1 MESDKIILNTIDWD
15 NEDIDNKFTINSY
28 AVDED
33 GNSIGLKINGFQPE
47 FYIKL
52 DKTSIKFISKNKS
65 NFNIFKN
72 NLEILSKKNLN
83 CKLDNDK
90 SEYDLLYD
98 IKNYDPLDINEDSD
112 EYDEDG
118 NTKYKCHCLKC
129 APIDLFELNEEEM
142 GYYETNFYWI
152 KQGDFINF
160 KDTCI
165 IKRQDLYDGFK
176 WDEEN
181 NTSLYFYKFIKIV
194 FNSLRA
200 FNTLKKNLNN
210 TIFYK
215 PLEKR
220 IENKFV
226 LINGIQLCCKEVN
239 IDFYESNLAPLLK
252 FFHTKKIKPC
262 GWISIDTI
270 HLKKIKYFN
279 CPISYEINWNNI
291 EPIDK
296 LGFANFN
303 ILSWDIEADS
313 EHGDFPQPS
322 KQYNK
327 QGSEIADYYLLKNKQ
342 KIKINENDI
351 LNILKKM
358 FSYNIEELDDE
369 TINNFEYINIIH
381 FKNSFNVKNK
391 SKITKIYK
399 KIFAICEKFKKEDI
413 SITKDLFY
421 KYNKTSIKYDIEE
434 DYNEYRENNIR
445 TNRDKIVFHINKL
458 LIKTFKE
465 YVRGDRL
472 TQIGAVFQHFGSNKL
487 HNKFI
492 ITLGSCDTFA
502 ENCVIINTSGKS
514 YKDIIIDT
522 FNYDENYIKIIPF
535 YFREE
540 YDNDNNEEL
549 DILESSVILT
559 YKELILQYN
568 PDIIVAYNNFG
579 FDNPFIMKRCEE
591 LNILKEFSKISR
603 IINHEAKL
611 VIKDLSSAALGEN
624 VLKLIDTKGRIH
636 IDLLKVVQRDYNF
649 ESYKLDFIA
658 EHFLQDNKDDISV
671 AELFEFQKLS
681 GEHRGRI
688 AKYCVQDCD
697 LLLRLLDKL
706 SVCANNI
713 GMANVCFVPL
723 TYIFLRGQGVKIQSL
738 VNKFCA
744 EIDVLL
750 KTLYNDP
757 DNNDSYEGAVVL
769 KPYAGIYLE
778 SPISVLDYASLY
790 PSAMIGNN
798 ISHDS
803 KVESI
808 MTTYN
813 SLDEIENLDFCNMRI
828 PIIFEN
834 LKQYLTNK
842 FDKKYVKKL
851 MKEIPIRYQLYP
863 LYDSIYIP
871 EIDIR
876 YIRFK
881 NIYKVYD
888 EFRDNPKNNQNLNI
902 KNFHYTTIYFDTYK
916 DKGKDKHKTGIKQ
929 VTYASHDNGSKG
941 ILPQILQILLSQRK
955 LVRKQ
960 KVLEKDP
967 FKQNILEGYQLAFKQ
982 CANSLYG
989 QTGSKTSVISDLD
1002 LASSTT
1008 AIGRQMLNL
1017 GKSFSEEYYDCKI
1030 VYGDSITSDEPL
1042 LLMNPDGIIEIKTIA
1057 SICDEEDWEQYE
1069 NFKPHDTIQSNRR
1082 FKQKS
1087 YTDYKVF
1094 TNGNWNPI
1102 KKVIRHKTNKKIYR
1116 VNTHTGCIDV
1126 TEDHSLL
1133 NHNREK
1139 IKPDDLIVGKT
1150 ILAHSFPNQFQE
1162 FNLLVPQQGIKPTD
1176 DEEELYTCNKCDEDR
1191 TAYYYY
1197 FNKVKSTKTNI
1208 VKQIRQKICK
1218 ICVLKNMAEKD
1229 GREFDEKS
1237 IKYKDK
1243 IFTEPYQITPNE
1255 AKVWGLFMGDGSCGF
1270 YNCKSGNKYSW
1281 ALNNNNIERLE
1292 YYKEIL
1298 EEVEPIKFKILDTL
1312 KSSGVY
1318 KLVPYGSI
1326 KYMVDKYR
1334 PLFYDENKA
1343 KLVPTIIL
1351 NAPFEIRKSY
1361 FEGYY
1366 DADGSKTGSY
1376 GLDKQINFVTKN
1388 KISALCLYYLAKS
1401 IGYNKLYIN
1410 IQTKKVEKGTDYYWV
1425 SSCKK
1430 YDKDAGL
1437 VKKNIYLRTSDNE
1450 YVYDLET
1457 EHGTFN
1463 AGVGEMEVVNTDS
1476 IMISFSSKIL
1486 NNISENIP
1494 LIEILNNN
1502 LDKPIDINSDD
1513 KLSKEI
1519 KGLIEL
1525 MDKTKG
1531 LYKLKISIL
1540 RSVVLSAEIASLLRT
1555 PHDLEYEKTFYP
1567 YILFTKK
1574 RYVGMLYELD
1584 PAIVCLKYMGIVL
1597 KRRDNA
1603 NIVKFIYQG
1612 IINTIMNEHNIEKS
1626 IEFLQECL
1634 NNLLN
1639 GKYNI
1644 EDLTITKTLKST
1656 YKNRTSIAH
1665 AVLADRISKRTGE
1678 KIASNTRIP
1687 YIFIEVPEKK
1697 GITILQGNRI
1707 ETPEYVI
1714 ENNLKIDVEFYITN
1728 QIKKPILQIYD
1739 LIMKHPEKIFED
1751 TLRKIKN
1758 TKNNNVSITNW
1769 FKPVDK
1775 NVSLNTKYIIEKG
1788 CLFQIQKSKS
1798 VIQKCNKDC
1807 VYNSNYCE
1815 KHINL

>member
-1 MESDKIILNTIDWD
+1 MEGDKIILNTIDWD
-15 NEDIDNKFTINSY
+15 SEDIDNKFTIHSY
-28 AVDED
+28 GVDEE
-33 GNSIGLKINGFQPE
+33 GNSIGLKINGFKPE

-52 DKTSIKFISKNKS
+52 DKTSMKFVSKNKS
-65 NFNIFKN
+65 KLNIFKN
-72 NLEILSKKNLN
+72 NLEILSKKSLN

-90 SEYDLLYD
+90 SEYELLVG
-98 IKNYDPLDINEDSD
+98 IKNYNPLEINKDSD
-112 EYDEDG
+112 EDDVDEDG

-129 APIDLFELNEEEM
+129 SPIDLFELNEEEM
-142 GYYETNFYWI
+142 DYYDSNFYWK
-152 KQGDFINF
+152 KQGDYIDL
-160 KDTCI
+160 KETCI
-165 IKRQDLYDGFK
+165 VKKQDLYDGFK

-181 NTSLYFYKFIKIV
+181 NTSLYFYKFIRIV
-194 FNSLRA
+194 FNNVRG
-200 FNTLKKNLNN
+200 FNTLKNNLNN
-210 TIFYK
+210 TIYYR
-215 PLEKR
+215 PLERR

-226 LINGIQLCCKEVN
+226 LFNGIQVCSPEVD
-239 IDFYESNLAPLLK
+239 IYFYESNLQPLLK
-252 FFHTKKIKPC
+252 FFHTTKIQPC
-262 GWISIDTI
+262 GWVSIDTKN
-270 HLKKIKYFN
+270 LKKNKTKYFN
-279 CPISYEINWNNI
+279 CPISYDIKWEHI
-291 EPIDK
+291 EPMDK
-296 LGFANFN
+296 LGFAPFS

-322 KQYNK
+322 KQYIK
-327 QGSEIADYYLLKNKQ
+327 QGSEIADYYLLKQKQ
-342 KIKINENDI
+342 KIKIDETNI

-369 TINNFEYINIIH
+369 VINDLEFINVIH
-381 FKNSFNVKNK
+381 FKNSFNIKNK
-391 SKITKIYK
+391 SKITKLFS
-399 KIFAICEKFKKEDI
+399 KIFAICEKFKKEDN
-413 SITKDLFY
+413 SVSNTKSLF
-421 KYNKTSIKYDIEE
+421 KGQNTTTLKYDIEE
-434 DYNEYRENNIR
+434 NYDEYREENIK

-472 TQIGAVFQHFGSNKL
+472 TQIGAVFQKFGSNKS

-492 ITLGSCDTFA
+492 ITLGSCNKFA
-502 ENCVIINTSGKS
+502 ENCVIINTSNRS

-522 FNYDENYIKIIPF
+522 LNYDENYIKVIPF
-535 YFREE
+535 YYREE
-540 YDNDNNEEL
+540 YDNENNEEL
-549 DILESSVILT
+549 DVLEKSVILT

-591 LNILKEFSKISR
+591 LDILEEFSKISR
-603 IINHEAKL
+603 IKEHQAKL

-636 IDLLKVVQRDYNF
+636 IDLLKLVQRDYNF

-681 GEHRGRI
+681 GEHRGKI

-713 GMANVCFVPL
+713 GMANVCYVPL

-744 EIDVLL
+744 EKGVLL

-769 KPYAGIYLE
+769 KPYAGLYLE

-803 KVESI
+803 KVDSV
-808 MTTYN
+808 MTKYN
-813 SLDEIENLDFCNMRI
+813 SLNEIENLDFSNMRQ

-834 LKQYLTNK
+834 LEEYLREK
-842 FDKKYVKKL
+842 YDKKSVKKL
-851 MKEIPIRYQLYP
+851 MKDIPIRYQLYP

-871 EIDIR
+871 EIGVR

-881 NIYKVYD
+881 NVYKVYD
-888 EFRDNPKNNQNLNI
+888 EIRDNPKNNNNLNI
-902 KNFHYTTIYFDTYK
+902 NNFNYTTIYFDTYK
-916 DKGKDKHKTGIKQ
+916 DKGVDKHKTGIKK

-960 KVLEKDP
+960 KAVETDP

-1008 AIGRQMLNL
+1008 AIGRQMLSL
-1017 GKSFSEEYYDCKI
+1017 GKSFAEEYYQCKI
-1030 VYGDSITSDEPL
+1030 VYGDSITGDEPL

-1057 SICDEEDWEQYE
+1057 SICVEEDWEQYE

-1150 ILAHSFPNQFQE
+1150 ILAHSFPNEFQE
-1162 FNLLVPQQGIKPTD
+1162 FNLLVSQ
-1176 DEEELYTCNKCDEDR
+1176 
-1191 TAYYYY
+1191 
-1197 FNKVKSTKTNI
+1197 S
-1208 VKQIRQKICK
+1208 
-1218 ICVLKNMAEKD
+1218 
-1229 GREFDEKS
+1229 
-1237 IKYKDK
+1237 
-1243 IFTEPYQITPNE
+1243 YQITPNE
-1255 AKVWGLFMGDGSCGF
+1255 AKVWGFFMGDGSCGF
-1270 YNCKSGNKYSW
+1270 YKCNSDDKYSW
-1281 ALNNNNIERLE
+1281 ELNNNNIKRLE

-1298 EEVEPIKFKILDTL
+1298 EEFEPIKFKILDTL

-1326 KYMVDKYR
+1326 KYMVDKYH

-1351 NAPFEIRKSY
+1351 NAPFEIRKSF

-1401 IGYNKLYIN
+1401 IGYNKLSIN
-1410 IQTKKVEKGTDYYWV
+1410 INTKKVEEGTDYYWIN
-1425 SSCKK
+1425 STSK
-1430 YDKDAGL
+1430 YGKDPGL
-1437 VKKNIYLRTSDNE
+1437 VKKNIYLRTSDDE

-1463 AGVGEMEVVNTDS
+1463 AGVGEIELVNTDS
-1476 IMISFSSKIL
+1476 CFLEFSQKIL
-1486 NNISENIP
+1486 NNISEKMS
-1494 LIEILNNN
+1494 LIDILNNG
-1502 LDKPIDINSDD
+1502 LDKPIDINCDD

-1525 MDKTKG
+1525 MDRTNG

-1540 RSVVLSAEIASLLRT
+1540 RSVVLSAEIASLLRP

-1567 YILFTKK
+1567 FILFSKK

-1584 PAIVCLKYMGIVL
+1584 PSKVNMKYMGIVL

-1603 NIVKFIYQG
+1603 NIVKIIYQG

-1634 NNLLN
+1634 DNLLN

-1665 AVLADRISKRTGE
+1665 AVLADRIGKRTGE
-1678 KIASNTRIP
+1678 KVQSNTRIP
-1687 YIFIEVPEKK
+1687 YIFIEVPDKK

-1728 QIKKPILQIYD
+1728 QIQKPILQIYD

-1751 TLRKIKN
+1751 ALRKIKN
-1758 TKNNNVSITNW
+1758 KKNNNKSITNW
-1769 FKPVDK
+1769 FNPINK
-1775 NVSLNTKYIIEKG
+1775 NVSLKTKYIIEKG
-1788 CLFQIQKSKS
+1788 CIYQIQKSKS
-1798 VIQKCNKDC
+1798 VIKKCNKDC
-1807 VYNSNYCE
+1807 INNSNYCE
-1815 KHINL
+1815 LHIDL

>member
-28 AVDED
+28 GVDED
-33 GNSIGLKINGFQPE
+33 GNSIGLKIKGFQPE

-52 DKTSIKFISKNKS
+52 DKISMKFINKKKS
-65 NFNIFKN
+65 NFNIFKS

-90 SEYDLLYD
+90 SEYDLLSD
-98 IKNYDPLDINEDSD
+98 IKNYDPLDINEESD
-112 EYDEDG
+112 DNIDEEG

-129 APIDLFELNEEEM
+129 SPIDLFELNEEETE
-142 GYYETNFYWI
+142 YYETNFYWK
-152 KQGDFINF
+152 KQGDFINL

-194 FNSLRA
+194 FNSFRA

-226 LINGIQLCCKEVN
+226 LINGIQICCKEVN

-252 FFHTKKIKPC
+252 FFHTTNIKPC

-270 HLKKIKYFN
+270 HLKNLKIKYYN
-279 CPISYEINWNNI
+279 CPISYEVNWNNI
-291 EPIDK
+291 ESIDK
-296 LGFANFN
+296 LGFAHLN

-322 KQYNK
+322 KQYTK

-342 KIKINENDI
+342 KIKIDENDI

-358 FSYNIEELDDE
+358 FSYNIEELDNE
-369 TINNFEYINIIH
+369 VINDLEYINIIH
-381 FKNSFNVKNK
+381 FKNSFNIKNK

-399 KIFAICEKFKKEDI
+399 KIFGICEKFKKEDN
-413 SITKDLFY
+413 SVANTKGLFSE
-421 KYNKTSIKYDIEE
+421 YNKTSIKYDVEE
-434 DYNEYRENNIR
+434 DYNEYREENIK

-472 TQIGAVFQHFGSNKL
+472 TQIGAVFQRFGSNKL

-492 ITLGSCDTFA
+492 ITLGSCDKFS
-502 ENCVIINTSGKS
+502 ENSVIIDTSGKS

-522 FNYDENYIKIIPF
+522 FNYNENYIKIIPF

-549 DILESSVILT
+549 DILETSVILT

-591 LNILKEFSKISR
+591 LGILEEFSKISR
-603 IINHEAKL
+603 IKEHEAKL

-624 VLKLIDTKGRIH
+624 ILKLIDTKGRIH

-681 GEHRGRI
+681 GEHRARI

-706 SVCANNI
+706 SVCTNNI

-723 TYIFLRGQGVKIQSL
+723 TYIFLRGQGIKIQSL

-744 EIDVLL
+744 EKGVLL

-790 PSAMIGNN
+790 PHAMIGNN

-803 KVESI
+803 KVESV
-808 MTTYN
+808 MTKYK
-813 SLDEIENLDFCNMRI
+813 SLEEIENLDFTNMRI

-834 LKQYLTNK
+834 LEEYLSEK
-842 FDKKYVKKL
+842 YDKKNVKKF
-851 MKEIPIRYQLYP
+851 MNEIPIRYQLYP
-863 LYDSIYIP
+863 LYDSIYIH

-888 EFRDNPKNNQNLNI
+888 ELRDNPKNNKNLNI

-916 DKGKDKHKTGIKQ
+916 DKGVDKHKTGIKQ
-929 VTYASHDNGSKG
+929 VIYASHDNGSKG

-960 KVLEKDP
+960 KANEKDP

-1008 AIGRQMLNL
+1008 SIGRQMLSL
-1017 GKSFSEEYYDCKI
+1017 GKSFAEQYYQCKI
-1030 VYGDSITSDEPL
+1030 VYGD
-1042 LLMNPDGIIEIKTIA
+1042 
-1057 SICDEEDWEQYE
+1057 
-1069 NFKPHDTIQSNRR
+1069 
-1082 FKQKS
+1082 
-1087 YTDYKVF
+1087 
-1094 TNGNWNPI
+1094 
-1102 KKVIRHKTNKKIYR
+1102 
-1116 VNTHTGCIDV
+1116 
-1126 TEDHSLL
+1126 
-1133 NHNREK
+1133 
-1139 IKPDDLIVGKT
+1139 
-1150 ILAHSFPNQFQE
+1150 
-1162 FNLLVPQQGIKPTD
+1162 
-1176 DEEELYTCNKCDEDR
+1176 
-1191 TAYYYY
+1191 
-1197 FNKVKSTKTNI
+1197 
-1208 VKQIRQKICK
+1208 
-1218 ICVLKNMAEKD
+1218 
-1229 GREFDEKS
+1229 
-1237 IKYKDK
+1237 
-1243 IFTEPYQITPNE
+1243 
-1255 AKVWGLFMGDGSCGF
+1255 
-1270 YNCKSGNKYSW
+1270 
-1281 ALNNNNIERLE
+1281 
-1292 YYKEIL
+1292 
-1298 EEVEPIKFKILDTL
+1298 
-1312 KSSGVY
+1312 
-1318 KLVPYGSI
+1318 
-1326 KYMVDKYR
+1326 
-1334 PLFYDENKA
+1334 
-1343 KLVPTIIL
+1343 
-1351 NAPFEIRKSY
+1351 
-1361 FEGYY
+1361 
-1366 DADGSKTGSY
+1366 
-1376 GLDKQINFVTKN
+1376 
-1388 KISALCLYYLAKS
+1388 
-1401 IGYNKLYIN
+1401 
-1410 IQTKKVEKGTDYYWV
+1410 
-1425 SSCKK
+1425 
-1430 YDKDAGL
+1430 
-1437 VKKNIYLRTSDNE
+1437 
-1450 YVYDLET
+1450 
-1457 EHGTFN
+1457 
-1463 AGVGEMEVVNTDS
+1463 TDS
-1476 IMISFSSKIL
+1476 VFVEFSSKIL
-1486 NNISENIP
+1486 NNVSEKMS
-1494 LIEILNNN
+1494 LIEMLNNN
-1502 LDKPIDINSDD
+1502 LDKPIDINSDN

-1519 KGLIEL
+1519 KSLIES
-1525 MDKTKG
+1525 MNKTEG

-1540 RSVVLSAEIASLLRT
+1540 RSVILSAEIASLLRP

-1567 YILFTKK
+1567 FILFTKK
-1574 RYVGMLYELD
+1574 RYIGMLYELD
-1584 PAIVCLKYMGIVL
+1584 IAKVIMKYMGIVL

-1603 NIVKFIYQG
+1603 NIVKIIYQCV
-1612 IINTIMNEHNIEKS
+1612 IDIIMNERNIEKS
-1626 IEFLQECL
+1626 IEILQECL
-1634 NNLLN
+1634 DNLLN
-1639 GKYNI
+1639 KKYRI

-1656 YKNRTSIAH
+1656 YKNRSSIAH
-1665 AVLADRISKRTGE
+1665 AVLGDRIAKRTGE
-1678 KIASNTRIP
+1678 KVQSNTRIP
-1687 YIFIEVPEKK
+1687 YIFIEVPDKK

-1714 ENNLKIDVEFYITN
+1714 ENNLKIDYGFYITN
-1728 QIKKPILQIYD
+1728 QIQKPILQIYD

-1751 TLRKIKN
+1751 ALRKIKN
-1758 TKNNNVSITNW
+1758 TKNNNVSITKW
-1769 FKPVDK
+1769 FNPINK
-1775 NVSLNTKYIIEKG
+1775 NVSLKTKYIIEKG
-1788 CLFQIQKSKS
+1788 CIYQIQKSKS
-1798 VIQKCNKDC
+1798 VIKKCNQNCID
-1807 VYNSNYCE
+1807 NTNYCE

>member
-1 MESDKIILNTIDWD
+1 MEGDKIILNTIDWD
-15 NEDIDNKFTINSY
+15 SEDIDNKFTIHSY
-28 AVDED
+28 GVDEE
-33 GNSIGLKINGFQPE
+33 GNSIGLKINGFKPE

-52 DKTSIKFISKNKS
+52 DKTSMKFVSKNKS
-65 NFNIFKN
+65 NLNIFKN
-72 NLEILSKKNLN
+72 NLEILSKKSLN

-90 SEYDLLYD
+90 SEYELLVG
-98 IKNYDPLDINEDSD
+98 IKNYNPLEINKDSD
-112 EYDEDG
+112 EDDVDEDG

-129 APIDLFELNEEEM
+129 CPIDLFELNEEEM
-142 GYYETNFYWI
+142 YYYDSNFYWK
-152 KQGDFINF
+152 KQGDYIDL
-160 KDTCI
+160 KETCI
-165 IKRQDLYDGFK
+165 VNKQDLYDGFK

-194 FNSLRA
+194 FNNVRG
-200 FNTLKKNLNN
+200 FNTLKNNLNN
-210 TIFYK
+210 TIYYR
-215 PLEKR
+215 PLERR

-226 LINGIQLCCKEVN
+226 LFNGIQICSPEVD
-239 IDFYESNLAPLLK
+239 IDFYESNLQPLLK
-252 FFHTKKIKPC
+252 FFHTTNIQPC
-262 GWISIDTI
+262 GWVSIDTKN
-270 HLKKIKYFN
+270 LKRMKTKYFN
-279 CPISYEINWNNI
+279 CPISYDIKWEHIKTM
-291 EPIDK
+291 DK
-296 LGFANFN
+296 LGFAPFN
-303 ILSWDIEADS
+303 VLSWDIEADS

-322 KQYNK
+322 KQYIK
-327 QGSEIADYYLLKNKQ
+327 QGSEIADYYLLKQKQ
-342 KIKINENDI
+342 KIKINEINI

-358 FSYNIEELDDE
+358 FSYNIEELEDE
-369 TINNFEYINIIH
+369 VITDLEFINVIH
-381 FKNSFNVKNK
+381 FKNSFNIKNK
-391 SKITKIYK
+391 SKITKLFS
-399 KIFAICEKFKKEDI
+399 KIFAICEKFKKEDN
-413 SITKDLFY
+413 SVANTKSLFKGKNTTSL
-421 KYNKTSIKYDIEE
+421 KYEIEE
-434 DYNEYRENNIR
+434 DYDEYREENIK

-458 LIKTFKE
+458 LVKTFKE

-472 TQIGAVFQHFGSNKL
+472 TQIGAVFQRFGSNKL

-492 ITLGSCDTFA
+492 ITLGSCNKFA
-502 ENCVIINTSGKS
+502 ENCVIINTSNRS

-522 FNYDENYIKIIPF
+522 LNYDENYIKVIPF
-535 YFREE
+535 YYREE

-549 DILESSVILT
+549 DILEKSVILT

-591 LNILKEFSKISR
+591 LNILEEFSKISR
-603 IINHEAKL
+603 IKEHQAKL

-636 IDLLKVVQRDYNF
+636 IDLLKLVQRDYNF

-681 GEHRGRI
+681 GEHRGMI
-688 AKYCVQDCD
+688 GKYCIQDCD

-713 GMANVCFVPL
+713 GMANVCYVPL

-744 EIDVLL
+744 EKGVLL
-750 KTLYNDP
+750 KTQYNDP

-769 KPYAGIYLE
+769 KPYAGLYIE

-803 KVESI
+803 KVDSV
-808 MTTYN
+808 MTKYN
-813 SLDEIENLDFCNMRI
+813 SLDEIENLNFSNMRQLI
-828 PIIFEN
+828 VFEN
-834 LKQYLTNK
+834 LEEYLKEKYDNK
-842 FDKKYVKKL
+842 SVNKL
-851 MKEIPIRYQLYP
+851 MKDIPIRYQLYP

-871 EIDIR
+871 EIGVR

-881 NIYKVYD
+881 NVYKVYNRL
-888 EFRDNPKNNQNLNI
+888 RDNPKNNNNLNI
-902 KNFHYTTIYFDTYK
+902 NNFNYTTIYFDTYK
-916 DKGKDKHKTGIKQ
+916 DKGVDKYKTGIKK

-960 KVLEKDP
+960 KAVETDP
-967 FKQNILEGYQLAFKQ
+967 FKKNILEGYQLAFKQ

-1008 AIGRQMLNL
+1008 AIGRQMLSL
-1017 GKSFSEEYYDCKI
+1017 GKSFAEEYYQCKI
-1030 VYGDSITSDEPL
+1030 VYGDSITGDEPL

-1069 NFKPHDTIQSNRR
+1069 NFKPYDTIQSNRR

-1102 KKVIRHKTNKKIYR
+1102 KKVIRHKTYKKIYR

-1150 ILAHSFPNQFQE
+1150 ILAHSFPNDFQE
-1162 FNLLVPQQGIKPTD
+1162 FNLLVSQ
-1176 DEEELYTCNKCDEDR
+1176 
-1191 TAYYYY
+1191 
-1197 FNKVKSTKTNI
+1197 S
-1208 VKQIRQKICK
+1208 
-1218 ICVLKNMAEKD
+1218 
-1229 GREFDEKS
+1229 
-1237 IKYKDK
+1237 
-1243 IFTEPYQITPNE
+1243 YQITPNE
-1255 AKVWGLFMGDGSCGF
+1255 AKVWGFFMGVGSCGF
-1270 YNCKSGNKYSW
+1270 YKCNSDDKYSW
-1281 ALNNNNIERLE
+1281 ELNNNNIEILE
-1292 YYKEIL
+1292 YYREIL

-1351 NAPFEIRKSY
+1351 NAPFEIRKSF

-1366 DADGSKTGSY
+1366 DADGCKKGNK
-1376 GLDKQINFVTKN
+1376 GLDKIISFATKN

-1401 IGYNKLYIN
+1401 IGYNKLSIN
-1410 IQTKKVEKGTDYYWV
+1410 ISTKKVEEGTDYYWIN
-1425 SSCKK
+1425 SCKK
-1430 YDKDAGL
+1430 YGKDAGV
-1437 VKKNIYLRTSDNE
+1437 VKKNIYLRTSDDE

-1463 AGVGEMEVVNTDS
+1463 AGVGEMEIKNTDS
-1476 IMISFSSKIL
+1476 CFLEFSSEIL
-1486 NNISENIP
+1486 NNVSEKMS

-1525 MDKTKG
+1525 MDNTEG

-1540 RSVVLSAEIASLLRT
+1540 RSVVLSAEIASLLRP

-1567 YILFTKK
+1567 FILFSKK

-1584 PAIVCLKYMGIVL
+1584 PSKVNMKYMGIVL

-1603 NIVKFIYQG
+1603 NIVKIIYQG

-1634 NNLLN
+1634 DNLLN

-1665 AVLADRISKRTGE
+1665 AVLADRIGKRTGE
-1678 KIASNTRIP
+1678 KVQSNTRIP
-1687 YIFIEVPEKK
+1687 YIFIEVPDKK

-1751 TLRKIKN
+1751 TLRIIKN

-1775 NVSLNTKYIIEKG
+1775 NVSLKTKYIIEKG
-1788 CLFQIQKSKS
+1788 CIYQIQKSKS
-1798 VIQKCNKDC
+1798 VIKKCNKDC
-1807 VYNSNYCE
+1807 INNSNYCE
-1815 KHINL
+1815 SHIDL